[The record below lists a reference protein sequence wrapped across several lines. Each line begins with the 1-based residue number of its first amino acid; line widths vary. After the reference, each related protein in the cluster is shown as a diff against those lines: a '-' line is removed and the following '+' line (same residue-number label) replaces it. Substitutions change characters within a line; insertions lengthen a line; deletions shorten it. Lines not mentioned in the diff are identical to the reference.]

1 MTEEKICPF
10 ITRVTQFGDIER
22 HEYIVSCKK
31 EKCMAWEPA
40 GERMVYAETYGSVI
54 ETLAHGKP
62 FKSEVIPAHCK
73 LIDK

>member
-31 EKCMAWEPA
+31 EKCMAWQP
-40 GERMVYAETYGSVI
+40 ERTVMRHVSGGPQCYTQV
-54 ETLAHGKP
+54 TLQG
-62 FKSEVIPAHCK
+62 HCK